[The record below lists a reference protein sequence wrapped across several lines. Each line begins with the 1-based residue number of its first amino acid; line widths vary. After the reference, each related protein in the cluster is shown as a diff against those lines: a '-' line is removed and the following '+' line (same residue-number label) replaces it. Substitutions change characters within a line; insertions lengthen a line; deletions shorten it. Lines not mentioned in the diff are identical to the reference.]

1 MKRGDKANGLCQ
13 SCSTASS
20 APYTELLG
28 RSVILGD
35 TATTK
40 HPAVG
45 FMMAIGSFLLPCAAL
60 VLSVTLTVN
69 CTGNF
74 ASRLL
79 VGLCKRPSAHC

>member
-1 MKRGDKANGLCQ
+1 MDC
-13 SCSTASS
+13 ASP
-20 APYTELLG
+20 AVLLVVLRCLAELLG

-45 FMMAIGSFLLPCAAL
+45 FMMAIGSFLLPAAL

-69 CTGNF
+69 RTGNF